1 MARRD
6 ALGMLSTDERERLGA
21 VVVDL
26 GYDRTRTLPT
36 LIQGWADHVDRLVAE
51 RDLDP
56 DDGTR
61 WTPYDLVA
69 ALHIRD
75 FVDRGLRDLP
85 ADLAA
90 AARRAIDPVAAAFR
104 EFTAALPDH
113 PAAVVSGTSPGRP
126 RILASPQATRKS
138 SWVLLMTRC
147 RRRTPVTS
155 RLSLAG
161 FPSPAVAVYAL
172 RPSRKTSKVDL
183 ASAGASSVTPSV
195 ASAVL
200 ARREDWVGSRSAR

>member
-26 GYDRTRTLPT
+26 GYDRTRSLPT

-56 DDGTR
+56 DEGSR

-75 FVDRGLRDLP
+75 FVERGLRDLP

-90 AARRAIDPVAAAFR
+90 VAHRAIDPVDAALR
-104 EFTAALPDH
+104 EFTAPDTDGLLRRWLPDDERPGDSWWWRRVPVAGPVAH
-113 PAAVVSGTSPGRP
+113 DLEEPRGRSP
-126 RILASPQATRKS
+126 
-138 SWVLLMTRC
+138 
-147 RRRTPVTS
+147 
-155 RLSLAG
+155 
-161 FPSPAVAVYAL
+161 
-172 RPSRKTSKVDL
+172 
-183 ASAGASSVTPSV
+183 
-195 ASAVL
+195 
-200 ARREDWVGSRSAR
+200 